1 MMDAPADCGN
11 AWCWA
16 IRYHEGTGA
25 DHEIQE
31 GVGMLTRE
39 ELQKGLKPIA
49 DGLFGKQ
56 RSSGF
61 VLPKVEMVPLAEM
74 LRDLTV
80 LKPSDWCGYVFSREP
95 LNGKLTDPQR
105 QKWMKEALACG
116 REYAAMMRDKYGVSE
131 PERLG
136 TAMGMHIEYPDF
148 PEKTDRVLFAEFRE
162 PSNIRIYMDAVNKA
176 NQLLEEPEIREI
188 MTDSLRVADLL
199 LAHELFHMVEETYRT
214 QIYTRQEKIRLWSL
228 GPLHNDSC
236 IIALSEIG
244 AMGFA
249 WELTGIPYAP
259 WVMDV
264 FLVYGYSSQEAAALY
279 HEIMSLAGKGKERN
293 KDEYQNSI

>member
-1 MMDAPADCGN
+1 M
-11 AWCWA
+11 
-16 IRYHEGTGA
+16 
-25 DHEIQE
+25 
-31 GVGMLTRE
+31 VTRE
-39 ELQKGLKPIA
+39 ELQKSLKPIA

-56 RSSGF
+56 RTAGF
-61 VLPKVEMVPLAEM
+61 VLPEVEMVPLDKM
-74 LRDLTV
+74 LRDLTA
-80 LKPSDWCGYVFSREP
+80 LEPSDWCGYVFSREP
-95 LNGKLTDPQR
+95 LNGKMTDPQR

-116 REYAAMMRDKYGVSE
+116 REYAALTRNKYNETE

-136 TAMGMHIEYPDF
+136 KAMGMHIEYPTF

-176 NQLLEEPEIREI
+176 NRLLEEPEIRKI
-188 MTDSLRVADLL
+188 LTDRLRVADLL
-199 LAHELFHMVEETYRT
+199 LAHELFHMVEEKNKA

-228 GPLHNDSC
+228 GPIHNDSC

-249 WELTGIPYAP
+249 WEMTGIPYAP

-264 FLVYGYSSQEAAALY
+264 FLVYGYSPQEAAALY
-279 HEIMSLAGKGKERN
+279 HEIMAFAGKNREERN
-293 KDEYQNSI
+293 ENEH